1 MALRPT
7 RNEHLT
13 DLSFFMDETAE
24 RGLMCGAI
32 TQGSGA
38 AMDQSAAAVK
48 VASALDDEP
57 VGLLLNDMVNLDLTR
72 QHINYDQDEMQ
83 KGGKVLLLRAGFVVT
98 DQISGAITLGE
109 AAHFV
114 PGGSFCSAT
123 ASSHSAQV
131 GRWLSKKDAD
141 GYAKIQINIV

>member
-1 MALRPT
+1 
-7 RNEHLT
+7 
-13 DLSFFMDETAE
+13 
-24 RGLMCGAI
+24 MCVAS

-48 VASALDDEP
+48 VASALSDEP

-123 ASSHSAQV
+123 ASSHSDQV

>member
-13 DLSFFMDETAE
+13 DLSFFMDETSE
-24 RGLMCGAI
+24 RGVMI
-32 TQGSGA
+32 TASSQGSGA
-38 AMDQSAAAVK
+38 AMDQSAAAVQ
-48 VASALDDEP
+48 VAAALDDKP

-98 DQISGAITLGE
+98 DQISGAITLGDP
-109 AAHFV
+109 AHFV
-114 PGGSFCSAT
+114 PGGLFCSAT